1 VRTPR
6 WLTTARAGTALAV
19 AGTMVA
25 GTLAALPAGAA
36 TGTTTV
42 TYRGVSVTVPT
53 DWPVVHLDGQQGCV
67 RLDRHAV
74 YLGDPASSNCPAVV
88 TGHVESVHLTDG
100 VVSDARSPL
109 ADLGGGREITG
120 GTAIHPDL
128 VVSHQKSPVRVV
140 VTSGAQPAVA
150 QQVADSVA
158 FNDTSAATQSFSAN
172 SSKSLSASSSSS
184 ASSSTAPAPAPAL
197 LAAKVP
203 PTYTGLGFDTCLTPS
218 TSAIA
223 AWTSDPRSPYRAV
236 NMYIGGASR
245 GCPNQPNLNATWVNT
260 VVGSGWTLIPT
271 YVGLQAPCAS
281 KFPNRIAAASAAAQ
295 GTASADDAIA
305 VLNSL
310 GLGAGS
316 IVYFDMEAYDA
327 SNASCVAS
335 VQTFLDA
342 WTVRLHSRDYLSG
355 VYTSSDPMK
364 PTLVNR
370 LGDPTFHQ
378 PDDIWFARWNGNPAI
393 VGDPDIPDTAWPTHQ
408 RIHQYMGGHVETYG
422 GVAINIDNNSLDADT
437 SPGAPLA
444 EGTFL
449 SESGSAAVYRIA
461 GGAPLYVSSWA
472 GFGGAQPVVTVSK
485 TRFRLLPT
493 YPRDGTFLQ
502 SATRPYIFR
511 VQSGVASVISSWDPF
526 GGPQPTTTVD
536 DAALDKAGAGGV
548 WNHLISAKPAMA
560 MTGPATLVKFGTTGF
575 ATWKPAIRS
584 SAARN
589 YDVRYRRANWNTSFG
604 SWVLPKTWQHIS
616 PTTRLVGLKRG
627 YDYCVSVRARNWV
640 GQVTGWSS
648 QRCLTRT
655 LDDRSLA
662 PSTGWKTRTGP
673 SYYAGT
679 YRSTTRIGSTL
690 RLSSARI
697 KRIGVLATTC
707 ASCGK
712 VAVLV
717 NGTRVGTINLHSAT
731 THRQTLLML
740 PAFSRR
746 TGDVILRVKTS
757 GLRVQIDGLALSR
770 T

>member
-19 AGTMVA
+19 TATMVA

-36 TGTTTV
+36 TDTTTV
-42 TYRGVSVTVPT
+42 TYRGVSVTVPS

-74 YLGDPASSNCPAVV
+74 YLGDPATTNCPATI
-88 TGHVESVHLTDG
+88 TGHVEGVHLTDG

-109 ADLGGGREITG
+109 ADLGAGREITG

-140 VTSGAQPAVA
+140 VTSGAHRDVA

-158 FNDTSAATQSFSAN
+158 FNETGAATQSFSAN
-172 SSKSLSASSSSS
+172 SSKSLSASPASSV
-184 ASSSTAPAPAPAL
+184 SSSTAPAPAL
-197 LAAKVP
+197 VAAKVP
-203 PTYTGLGFDTCLTPS
+203 ATYTGLGFDTCLTPS

-223 AWTSDPRSPYRAV
+223 AWGASPYRAV

-245 GCPNQPNLNATWVNT
+245 GCPNQPNLTPSWVTT

-281 KFPNRIAAASAAAQ
+281 KFPNRIQAASAAAQ
-295 GTASADDAIA
+295 GTSSADDAIA
-305 VLNSL
+305 ILNGL

-327 SNASCVAS
+327 SNAACVAT
-335 VQTFLDA
+335 VQAFLDA
-342 WTVRLHSRDYLSG
+342 WTVRLHARDYLSG

-364 PTLVNR
+364 PTLVDR
-370 LGDPTFHQ
+370 LGDATFNE
-378 PDDIWFARWNGNPAI
+378 PDDIWFARWNGDPSVI
-393 VGDPDIPDTAWPTHQ
+393 GDPKIPDTAWATHQ
-408 RIHQYMGGHVETYG
+408 RIHQYMGGHTETYPPGPG
-422 GVAINIDNNSLDADT
+422 GVTINIDNNSLDADT

-461 GGAPLYVSSWA
+461 GGAPLYVSSWD

-493 YPRDGTFLQ
+493 FPRNGTFLQ

-548 WNHLISAKPAMA
+548 WNHLISAKPAVA
-560 MTGPATLVKFGTTGF
+560 MTGSSTSVRLSTSGS
-575 ATWKPAIRS
+575 ATWAPAIRS
-584 SAARN
+584 SAARD
-589 YDVRYRRANWNTSFG
+589 YDVRYRRAKWNSTFG
-604 SWVLPKTWQHIS
+604 ELVRPASWQHQL
-616 PTTRLVGLKRG
+616 PATRSLGLLRG
-627 YDYCVSVRARNWV
+627 YDYCVSVRARNWA
-640 GQVTGWSS
+640 GLVTAWSPEH
-648 QRCLTRT
+648 CLTRP
-655 LDDRSLA
+655 LDDRSLT
-662 PSTGWKTRTGP
+662 PSSGWKLGKGA
-673 SYYAGT
+673 SFLAGT
-679 YRSTTRIGSTL
+679 YRGTTRQGATL
-690 RLSSARI
+690 RVSSARV
-697 KRIGVLATTC
+697 KRIGIVATTC
-707 ASCGK
+707 TTCGK

-717 NGTRVGTINLHSAT
+717 GGTRVGTINLHAT
-731 THRQTLLML
+731 STHRKALLML

-746 TGDVILRVKTS
+746 TGDVELKVKSS
-757 GLRVQIDGLALSR
+757 GQRVQIDGLALSR